1 MAFRGGRGGGAGA
14 MGGFRPVP
22 LDVDPDFAPSE
33 RYPKMIIP
41 VQGPISDSEKE
52 KVAQFFQLR
61 DEIRDGP
68 LFAGSSSNRGKIV
81 VESDNV
87 LNDGIKRYTDRYI
100 KKRKIGRS
108 VEEHPYV
115 LSLFPAE
122 LYPVMGLKNGKSK
135 KLDISK
141 FTQDLAKAKGND
153 QADLINKLK
162 NIKDD
167 AGKAD
172 DDNQQ
177 DGDSDD
183 LDDIEDDFDEDED
196 DDNDYNAEK
205 YFDDGDDFGAGDD
218 DDGEAAY

>member
-1 MAFRGGRGGGAGA
+1 MAFRGGRGGAA
-14 MGGFRPVP
+14 TGGFRPVP
-22 LDVDPDFAPSE
+22 LDVNPDFAPSE
-33 RYPKMIIP
+33 RYPKMILPI
-41 VQGPISDSEKE
+41 QGPISDSEKE

-115 LSLFPAE
+115 LSLFPPE

-153 QADLINKLK
+153 QADLISKLK

-167 AGKAD
+167 NGKAD
-172 DDNQQ
+172 DAQQ
-177 DGDSDD
+177 DDDSDD